1 MGGGRPGGDGARPG
15 IVNPGDV
22 IIRVTSTGICGLD
35 LHLYEVLG
43 PFTGEGDI
51 LGYEPMGVVQET
63 GPEVKQVSPGDR
75 VVPGLGPVRD
85 MATRIAQHRG
95 CRTIAID
102 LVPDRNRLSASA
114 RSTVRHGDRDAAGR
128 QPPVT
133 AGR

>member
-63 GPEVKQVSPGDR
+63 GPEVKQVSPGG
-75 VVPGLGPVRD
+75 PGG
-85 MATRIAQHRG
+85 
-95 CRTIAID
+95 
-102 LVPDRNRLSASA
+102 A
-114 RSTVRHGDRDAAGR
+114 RPWPGEGHGDPDSPAPWLPHDRHRSGPR
-128 QPPVT
+128 P
-133 AGR
+133 